1 MLVDNKA
8 KTIMLTPVKK
18 INRKI
23 EKIAESSIF
32 FVRNQT
38 DEKEVYNQKADREMK
53 YIRGQM
59 IDIKA

>member
-8 KTIMLTPVKK
+8 KTIMPTPVKK

-38 DEKEVYNQKADREMK
+38 DENEIYDQKAKRECRN
-53 YIRGQM
+53 IRGQM

>member
-38 DEKEVYNQKADREMK
+38 DENEIYDQKAKRECRN
-53 YIRGQM
+53 IRGQM